1 MRCKSN
7 AAQPRWLWVMA
18 TIPEL
23 PGGTAGVTASHPAFA
38 AAIARH
44 GQLIFVHTKNNSAL
58 SHRLELRLTAS
69 FAAAG
74 LDFASH
80 AKFIPLQN
88 MEAFDGLLVRAD
100 LCLDTISFSGFNT
113 AMQALGQ
120 GAPLVA
126 YEGALMRG
134 CLASGTLRQMGLHEL
149 VATNDAEFVAIAT
162 TLARDV
168 AYRATIRARIMAE
181 TPKLYDDRDAVEA
194 FQEEIRSLRK

>member
-69 FAAAG
+69 FAAA
-74 LDFASH
+74 
-80 AKFIPLQN
+80 
-88 MEAFDGLLVRAD
+88 AFDGLLVRAD

-126 YEGALMRG
+126 YEGAFMRG